1 MEEKIVLYAEDGS
14 ELTLFVVE
22 ETKINGVSYL
32 LAADSQEG
40 DSEAVILK
48 DVSKSEDLEAVY
60 EFVEDETEL
69 EVVARVFEELL
80 DDVDLV

>member
-1 MEEKIVLYAEDGS
+1 MEEKIVLYAEDGT

-32 LAADSQEG
+32 LAADSEG
-40 DSEAVILK
+40 DDAEAVILK
-48 DVSKSEDLEAVY
+48 DVSKPEDLEAVY
-60 EFVEDETEL
+60 EFVEDGVEL
-69 EVVARVFEELL
+69 EVVAKVFAELL